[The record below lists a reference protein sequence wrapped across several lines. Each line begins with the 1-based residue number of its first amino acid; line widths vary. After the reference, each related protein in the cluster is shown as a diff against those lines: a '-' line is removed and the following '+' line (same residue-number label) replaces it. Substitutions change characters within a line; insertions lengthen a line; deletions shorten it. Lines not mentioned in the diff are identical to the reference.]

1 MIIYES
7 TQTDFTYNGKGY
19 LKDVISAYV
28 VDTLNGDYSLTFEYP
43 TNAKLSEYIVEGNYI
58 KCKVADGSQQIFMIT
73 NVVKT
78 FDTLKVQAKHVFYKL
93 LYNFLEDV
101 YPQNLNCQ
109 DFLNWI
115 LSHTQ
120 YNNEFTGYSNISS
133 TFKSARYV
141 RKNPVE
147 AIIGDE
153 DNSMVNLYGG
163 ELKRDNFK
171 IYFNNRIGNDEG
183 VKLIFGK
190 NITGINI
197 NIDNSNCYTR
207 IMPIG
212 YDELLLPEKYID
224 SDLINSY
231 PFPRIAIYKF
241 EDVKYDPNDEEAY
254 HDINDAY
261 DALREKVQELYDA
274 GIDKPQVNMTIDWL
288 ELSKTSQYQQYAALE
303 RVHLGDTIYAN
314 ILGVEFETR
323 IIKTTYNPLNDTIE
337 KFEIGTIKPS
347 IATSMNNIVKLVEK
361 VNPDSILTQAQQ
373 NATSLITQAMGGYV
387 YKTNSE
393 LYIMD
398 TNDPATAEKVWRWN
412 INGLG
417 YSSTG
422 INGPYGIA
430 MTMDGSIVA
439 DYITTGTLNTNVIQG
454 YDSLVISVSDA
465 TQQVAA
471 LSLTVAELNS
481 KIQDVIDITTSAE
494 SEYGYV
500 ELFHI
505 NSSEPIMVQIHPIT
519 NDIKNLYPSETLY
532 PNASLYPHSA
542 ILKFTNVDTSEVFE
556 YSLPCDLLYLDA
568 DTYDTFYLSYDE
580 NVCQVEHKV
589 GINQQGQKYELAT
602 PVIETFTFPH
612 IYLTTGDEYQ
622 VELVGL
628 SSAYLF
634 VRLMSSNIYTTQF
647 ATRSEV
653 SQTASAI
660 TTYVEREY
668 ASKDLMNS
676 TITQTADSINLEVSK
691 KVGNDEV
698 ISKINQSA
706 EQITIQANKVNLT
719 GYATFTDLSTGGR
732 TTINGS
738 NITTGTIDA
747 SRATITNINASNI
760 TGGTINGTN
769 VNIQNLNSSNI
780 TNGTLSSGS
789 INIGGK
795 FIVNSSGRMVAY
807 GADNQHYI
815 SMNAGSGHPMFSG
828 INVNYDSGISFRESA
843 GVGNVG
849 SAYASIGREYLGS
862 GSYLFSID
870 STSGGD
876 DLQIVGKSLYLKCNK
891 KAAFIV
897 MYPGSD
903 SAAFINGRAW
913 SNRILTNG
921 GDPSSKNV
929 KKNFKNIE
937 DEYKDIYED
946 LKNLNMYNYDYKYKN
961 INGDLDK
968 DYGFVID
975 EIENTK
981 HLSKYFRNYKTTK
994 YITKDN
1000 KLVVKPD
1007 TTLNDEEKEIFKGA
1021 KEIDVKEWSK
1031 EGYIKGLFILVKSL
1045 QNEIEDLKEEI
1056 KNLKGGNE

>member
-1 MIIYES
+1 MFIYNNSETS
-7 TQTDFTYNGKGY
+7 FANNGLGY
-19 LKDVISAYV
+19 LKDIISASV

-43 TNAKLSEYIVEGNYI
+43 MGAKLSEYLEEGNYV
-58 KCKVADGSQQIFMIT
+58 KCKVADGSYQVFYIT

-78 FDTLKVQAKHVFYKL
+78 FDIYKVQAKHVFYKL
-93 LYNFLEDV
+93 LYNLLEDV
-101 YPQNLNCQ
+101 YPQNLQCQ

-115 LSHTQ
+115 LTHTQ
-120 YNNEFTGYSNISS
+120 YPSGFTGYSNITS
-133 TFKSARYV
+133 TTKTARYV

-147 AIIGDE
+147 AIIGTE
-153 DNSMVNLYGG
+153 DNSMINLYGG

-171 IYFNNRIGNDEG
+171 IYFNSRIGNDEG
-183 VKLIFGK
+183 LKLIFGK

-197 NIDNSNCYTR
+197 NIDNTNCYTR
-207 IMPIG
+207 IMPLG
-212 YDELLLPEKYID
+212 YDALMLPEKYID
-224 SDLINSY
+224 SNLINTY
-231 PFPRIAIYKF
+231 PFPRIAIYTF
-241 EDVKYDPNDEEAY
+241 DDVKYDPNDESAY
-254 HDINDAY
+254 HTLSDAY
-261 DALREKVQELYDA
+261 DALRAKVAELYDN
-274 GIDKPQVNMTIDWL
+274 GIDKPQVSISVDWL
-288 ELSKTSQYQQYAALE
+288 ELSKTSQYKEYASLE

-314 ILGVEFETR
+314 ILGVDFTTR
-323 IIKTTYNPLNDTIE
+323 VVKTTYNPLNDTIE
-337 KFEIGTIKPS
+337 KFEIGTIQPS
-347 IATSMNNIVKLVEK
+347 IATSMNNMVMALKNV
-361 VNPDSILTQAQQ
+361 DASSILTQAQQ

-398 TNDPATAEKVWRWN
+398 TDNPQTAEKVWRWN

-454 YDSLVISVSDA
+454 YDSMVIEVHDA
-465 TQQVAA
+465 TNQVAA
-471 LSLTVAELNS
+471 LTLTVNELNS
-481 KIQDVIDITTSAE
+481 KIQDVLDITTSGE
-494 SEYGYV
+494 SDVGYV
-500 ELFHI
+500 ELHNI
-505 NSSEPIMVQIHPIT
+505 NGSEPITIQVHPILH
-519 NDIKNLYPSETLY
+519 DLMNLYPHETLY
-532 PNASLYPHSA
+532 PGTQLYPHNS
-542 ILKFTNVDTSEVFE
+542 IVRFTNVDTSEVFDYE
-556 YSLPCDLLYLDA
+556 IPTDLLYLNS
-568 DTYDTFYLSYDE
+568 DTYDTFMLDYDE
-580 NVCQVEHKV
+580 RICQVEHKV
-589 GINQQGQKYELAT
+589 GINGQGQKYALPT
-602 PVIETFTFPH
+602 PVIETFDYPF
-612 IYLTTGDEYQ
+612 IMLTTGDTYTI
-622 VELVGL
+622 ELVGIT
-628 SSAYLF
+628 SGYLF
-634 VRLMSSNIYTTQF
+634 VRLMAANIYTTQF

-653 SQTASAI
+653 SQTADAI
-660 TTYVEREY
+660 ITQVEREY
-668 ASKDLMNS
+668 ATKDLMYS
-676 TITQTADSINLEVSK
+676 EIQQTADSINLEVGK
-691 KVGNDEV
+691 KVGKDSV
-698 ISKINQSA
+698 ISSI
-706 EQITIQANKVNLT
+706 NLT
-719 GYATFTDLSTGGR
+719 PETVKITANHVDLQGYTTFTDLATGGR

-921 GDPSSKNV
+921 GDPSSRNV
-929 KKNFKNIE
+929 KTNIKDIE

-946 LKNLNMYNYDYKYKN
+946 LKKLHMYNYDYKYKN
-961 INGDLDK
+961 INGDLTK

-975 EIENTK
+975 EIEETNT
-981 HLSKYFRNYKTTK
+981 LSKYFRNYETTK

-1007 TTLNDEEKEIFKGA
+1007 TALNEEEKELFKDA
-1021 KEIDVKEWSK
+1021 KKIKVKEWSK

-1056 KNLKGGNE
+1056 KQLKEDK